1 MEGQNHSLKKGNI
14 NKLPLF
20 LVLGFCL
27 ISLLTVFV
35 LTSPKKEQNP
45 SIPTIPYDME
55 YQLRKARENSFNLK
69 LQSQRQTLQDTA
81 RETLPPQELQAK
93 NEVLA
98 FERSQS
104 SYEDD
109 YRRYQE
115 LLPPSRLRYGKTN
128 EENQEAVRN
137 TRPSPKAAAKEA
149 AADNGYAQALT
160 ASSKV
165 NLNKSSEL
173 AFEKNHPE
181 EHNISDDTLNAYAKL
196 KKQAPTQ
203 NEKLQSPKSPY
214 CLLEGSVIQA
224 VLLTGINSELPGQ
237 ITAQVTDNILD
248 TPTGSHLLIPKG
260 SRLVGQYGSNARFK
274 QKRVFLGFSRLI
286 FPDGRSLR
294 LNAMPGQSTD
304 GYAGLDADVDNHFF
318 ELLSGC
324 LLMSSITAAGYIHDG
339 SYDED
344 SFRGAMG
351 DALSDN
357 LSTTLSKVIERNLNI
372 SPTLKVAPGFLLS
385 IAVTEDLYFPSPYNQ
400 NS

>member
-27 ISLLTVFV
+27 ISLLAVFV

-69 LQSQRQTLQDTA
+69 LQSQRQALQDTV

-128 EENQEAVRN
+128 EENQETVRN
-137 TRPSPKAAAKEA
+137 TRPSPKAFPKEA

-173 AFEKNHPE
+173 AFENNHPE
-181 EHNISDDTLNAYAKL
+181 EAHSVSDDTLNAYAKL
-196 KKQAPTQ
+196 LRR
-203 NEKLQSPKSPY
+203 LQIIFSILP
-214 CLLEGSVIQA
+214 QA
-224 VLLTGINSELPGQ
+224 VI
-237 ITAQVTDNILD
+237 
-248 TPTGSHLLIPKG
+248 
-260 SRLVGQYGSNARFK
+260 
-274 QKRVFLGFSRLI
+274 
-286 FPDGRSLR
+286 
-294 LNAMPGQSTD
+294 
-304 GYAGLDADVDNHFF
+304 
-318 ELLSGC
+318 C
-324 LLMSSITAAGYIHDG
+324 
-339 SYDED
+339 
-344 SFRGAMG
+344 
-351 DALSDN
+351 
-357 LSTTLSKVIERNLNI
+357 
-372 SPTLKVAPGFLLS
+372 
-385 IAVTEDLYFPSPYNQ
+385 
-400 NS
+400 